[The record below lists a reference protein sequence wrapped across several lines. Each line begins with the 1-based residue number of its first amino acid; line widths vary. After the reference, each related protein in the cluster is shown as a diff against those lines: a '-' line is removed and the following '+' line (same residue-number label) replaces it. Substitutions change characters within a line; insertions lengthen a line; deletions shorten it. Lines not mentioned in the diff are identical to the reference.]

1 MENKS
6 SFKIINDKGEELSC
20 DVLFTYEDNKLNK
33 NYIVF
38 TDNTTD
44 ENGQI
49 KVYANTFDPTGK
61 DLSLGKIET
70 EEEWDNISKLLSDL
84 NEKVDDANVKN

>member
-1 MENKS
+1 MNNKS
-6 SFKIINDKGEELSC
+6 SFKIVNDKGEELTC
-20 DVLFTYEDNKLNK
+20 DVLFTFEDAKTKK

-38 TDNTTD
+38 TDNTLD

-49 KVYANTFDPTGK
+49 KVYANYYDPTGN

-70 EEEWDNISKLLSDL
+70 EEEWENISKLLADL
-84 NEKVDDANVKN
+84 NDKIEDKNA

>member
-6 SFKIINDKGEELSC
+6 SFKIVNDKGEELAC
-20 DVLFTYEDNKLNK
+20 DVLFTYEDTKLNK

-38 TDNTTD
+38 TDNTKD
-44 ENGQI
+44 DNGQI
-49 KVYANTFDPTGK
+49 KVYANTYDPTGK

-84 NEKVDDANVKN
+84 NEKVDDVNVQD